1 MRRVDTAAKQGEEM
15 RNWFLALVV
24 ILVPMLVCAQDTA
37 SKPTTNAAAL
47 ADPTVPAPKQA
58 AIFFEK
64 HKAILERGKQPA
76 TVLFIGDSITERWQK
91 DGAKVWPH
99 YDQYQAADFGIGGD
113 RTQHVLWRIANG
125 ELDVIKPKVTVLMIG
140 TNNLRYGEPDK
151 ISEAIEMI
159 VKQIREKTGSKVL
172 LLGIF
177 PRGADPTKDEVK
189 MFRGK
194 IAKINERIAKL
205 DDKKDI
211 KYLDIGSA
219 FLEKDGTIS
228 KEVMKD
234 GLHPTE
240 EGYKRWV
247 DAMQPALDEMLK

>member
-1 MRRVDTAAKQGEEM
+1 M

-24 ILVPMLVCAQDTA
+24 IIAPTLVRAQDIT
-37 SKPTTNAAAL
+37 SKPATNPAAQ
-47 ADPTVPAPKQA
+47 ADPTIPAPKKSQV
-58 AIFFEK
+58 FLDK
-64 HKAILERGKQPA
+64 HKAILERGKKPA

-91 DGAKVWPH
+91 EGANVWPH
-99 YDQYQAADFGIGGD
+99 YAEYQAANFGIGGD

-177 PRGADPTKDEVK
+177 PRGGNPANEEVK

-194 IAKINERIAKL
+194 IAKVNERIAQL
-205 DDKKDI
+205 DEGKEI

-219 FLEKDGTIS
+219 FLEKDGSIS
-228 KEVMKD
+228 KAIMKD
-234 GLHPTE
+234 GLHPTD

-247 DAMQPALDEMLK
+247 DAMQPTLDAMLK

>member
-1 MRRVDTAAKQGEEM
+1 MRIWLVGLIVLSTISFVRAQETA
-15 RNWFLALVV
+15 
-24 ILVPMLVCAQDTA
+24 T
-37 SKPTTNAAAL
+37 KPTTNPGAL
-47 ADPTVPAPKQA
+47 ADPTIPAK
-58 AIFFEK
+58 
-64 HKAILERGKQPA
+64 KAGARFMELHNQFLERGKQPA

-91 DGAKVWPH
+91 DGATVWPH
-99 YDQYQAADFGIGGD
+99 YDKYQAADFGIGGD

-125 ELDVIKPKVTVLMIG
+125 ELDTIKPKVTVLMIG

-151 ISEAIEMI
+151 ISEAIEII

-177 PRGADPTKDEVK
+177 PRGADPAKDDVK

-194 IAKINERIAKL
+194 IAKVNERIAKL
-205 DDKKDI
+205 DDGQNI

-228 KEVMKD
+228 KSVMKD
-234 GLHPTE
+234 ALHPTE

-247 DAMQPALDEMLK
+247 SAMQPTLDEMLK

>member
-1 MRRVDTAAKQGEEM
+1 M
-15 RNWFLALVV
+15 RNWFLVLVL
-24 ILVPMLVCAQDTA
+24 ILTPTLVRAQDTA
-37 SKPTTNAAAL
+37 SKPAPNAAAL
-47 ADPTVPAPKQA
+47 ADPTVPEPKKSQV
-58 AIFFEK
+58 FYDK
-64 HKAILERGKQPA
+64 HNAILERGKKPA

-151 ISEAIEMI
+151 IAEAIEMI

-177 PRGADPTKDEVK
+177 PRGADPAKDDVK

-205 DDKKDI
+205 DDGKEI

-228 KEVMKD
+228 KAIMKD

-240 EGYKRWV
+240 EGYKHWV
-247 DAMQPALDEMLK
+247 EAMQPTLDEMLK

>member
-1 MRRVDTAAKQGEEM
+1 MRISFVVLLLL
-15 RNWFLALVV
+15 LATTLVR
-24 ILVPMLVCAQDTA
+24 AQEA
-37 SKPTTNAAAL
+37 SSKPTTNPAAL
-47 ADPTVPAPKQA
+47 ADPTIPAPKQA
-58 AIFFEK
+58 AIFFDK
-64 HKAILERGKQPA
+64 HKAILERGKKPA
-76 TVLFIGDSITERWQK
+76 TVLFIGDSITERWTK

-113 RTQHVLWRIANG
+113 RTQHVLWRIGNG
-125 ELDVIKPKVTVLMIG
+125 ELDIIKPKVTVLMIG

-151 ISEAIEMI
+151 IAEAIELI

-177 PRGADPTKDEVK
+177 PRGADPAKDDVK

-194 IAKINERIAKL
+194 IAKINQRIAKL
-205 DDKKDI
+205 DDGKEI
-211 KYLDIGSA
+211 KYLDISGA
-219 FLEKDGTIS
+219 FLEKDGSIS
-228 KEVMKD
+228 KAIMKD

-247 DAMQPALDEMLK
+247 DAMQPTLDEMLK

>member
-1 MRRVDTAAKQGEEM
+1 M
-15 RNWFLALVV
+15 RNWLLALVF
-24 ILVPMLVCAQDTA
+24 ILAPTLVRAQDTA
-37 SKPTTNAAAL
+37 SKPATNAAAM
-47 ADPTVPAPKQA
+47 ADPRIPEPKKSQV
-58 AIFFEK
+58 FFDK

-76 TVLFIGDSITERWQK
+76 TVLFLGDSITERWTK
-91 DGAKVWPH
+91 DGASVWPH
-99 YDQYQAADFGIGGD
+99 YDKYQAADFGIGGD

-125 ELDVIKPKVTVLMIG
+125 ELDQIKPKVTVLMIG
-140 TNNLRYGEPDK
+140 TNNLRYGEPDQ
-151 ISEAIEMI
+151 IAEAIEMI

-177 PRGADPTKDEVK
+177 PRGANPSNDEVK

-194 IAKINERIAKL
+194 IAKVNERIAKL
-205 DDKKDI
+205 DDGEKI

-228 KEVMKD
+228 KAVMKD

-247 DAMQPALDEMLK
+247 DAMQPTLDNLLK